1 MSIGVR
7 ATEDSGQGGE
17 EAEEK
22 EEEEGSKRIECRLV

>member
-22 EEEEGSKRIECRLV
+22 EEEEDWGRAGSAV

>member
-1 MSIGVR
+1 MGVR

-22 EEEEGSKRIECRLV
+22 EEEEDWGRAGSAV

>member
-17 EAEEK
+17 EAEKK
-22 EEEEGSKRIECRLV
+22 EEEEDWGRAGSAV

>member
-1 MSIGVR
+1 MSFGVR

-22 EEEEGSKRIECRLV
+22 EEEEDWGRAGSAV